1 MNEELNELIDT
12 VPAIIKASLDKIKAK
27 DKKEYTMDKFIN
39 DMCKLWS
46 KLTSEDQNLLS
57 KLISSEDFL
66 KIIKE
71 LK

>member
-1 MNEELNELIDT
+1 MNEELNELVET
-12 VPAIIKASLDKIKAK
+12 VPAIIKASLDKIKSK
-27 DKKEYTMDKFIN
+27 DKKEYTMDKFLN

-46 KLTSEDQNLLS
+46 KLSPDDQNLLS
-57 KLISSEDFL
+57 KLIVSEDFS